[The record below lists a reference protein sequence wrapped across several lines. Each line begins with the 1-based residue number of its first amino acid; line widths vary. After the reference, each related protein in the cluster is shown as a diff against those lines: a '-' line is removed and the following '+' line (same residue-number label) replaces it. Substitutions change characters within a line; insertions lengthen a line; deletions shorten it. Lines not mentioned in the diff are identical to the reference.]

1 METNNTDTKK
11 SFVERYNISPILFGI
26 ISLIIIV
33 ILYQVLGGL
42 LTFLYLFMVGGLQG
56 FSPNVFRILTT
67 IGQLLFMLVPTLLLA
82 KLLPN
87 NFKEIFKLN
96 KISFTLCI
104 WIILS
109 VIALMHIGQ
118 VILTLQSLIPLPES
132 IQVILYKIKTAIEE
146 TYKMLVYS
154 NSIPELGLAIIAV
167 AIVPAI
173 CEEFL
178 FRGLIQHTFTS
189 GSNVK
194 IGILVTGLLFAF
206 FHFSPFSFIA
216 LSMIGIYLCFLVY
229 KTNSIISSMIA
240 HFTNNLVAV
249 NLPYFLGRDD
259 LITENTNLF
268 FTTNVFVSLSFI
280 FLISLGVFVLSVFM
294 IVKNTKIVSSV
305 EERY

>member
-11 SFVERYNISPILFGI
+11 SFIERYNISPILFGI
-26 ISLIIIV
+26 ISLIIII

-42 LTFLYLFMVGGLQG
+42 LTFLYLIMSGDLQG
-56 FSPNVFRILTT
+56 FSSNNVFRISTT
-67 IGQLLFMLVPTLLLA
+67 IGQLLFLLVPTLLLA

-87 NFKEIFKLN
+87 NFKKIFKLN

-189 GSNVK
+189 GSYTK
-194 IGILVTGLLFAF
+194 IGIVITGLLFAF

-240 HFTNNLVAV
+240 HFTNNLFAV
-249 NLPYFLGRDD
+249 TVPYFLGRDD
-259 LITENTNLF
+259 LIANDTTLF
-268 FTTNVFVSLSFI
+268 FTTDIFVSLFFI
-280 FLISLGVFVLSVFM
+280 FLISLGLFVVSLIM
-294 IVKNTKIVSSV
+294 IYKNTNVVSPI
-305 EERY
+305 EE